1 MEEIHD
7 PGKLMDQIIENI
19 PADYTVKQKILE
31 QVDLES
37 RFEALAEVLATEVE
51 VARIRTDLTEKVRE
65 RVDKNQKDYI
75 LREQLKYIQEELGE
89 DDASDAALY
98 EEKLQQLKASKE
110 VKEKIAKEISRFKRL
125 STNSAESG
133 VERAYIETLLELPW
147 DKTSRE
153 TSDLTRAEEILDRD
167 HYGLEQ
173 VKERMLEFLAVRNL
187 TKKGRLS
194 VW

>member
-1 MEEIHD
+1 M
-7 PGKLMDQIIENI
+7 
-19 PADYTVKQKILE
+19 
-31 QVDLES
+31 
-37 RFEALAEVLATEVE
+37 
-51 VARIRTDLTEKVRE
+51 RE

-110 VKEKIAKEISRFKRL
+110 VKERSQKKSPDSNGFPQTVQ
-125 STNSAESG
+125 SPVWNG
-133 VERAYIETLLELPW
+133 AYIETLLELPW

-173 VKERMLEFLAVRNL
+173 VKERMLEFLAVRAL
-187 TKKGRLS
+187 TKQGESPIICLVGPPGTGKTSIARS
-194 VW
+194 VARGVE

>member
-1 MEEIHD
+1 MLRSARDRFTEYCKYYPRTGRTLLRHMEEIRD

-98 EEKLQQLKASKE
+98 EEKLQQLKASKDLQIQTAFHKQCR
-110 VKEKIAKEISRFKRL
+110 VRCGTCLHRD
-125 STNSAESG
+125 TSG
-133 VERAYIETLLELPW
+133 ASVGQNLP
-147 DKTSRE
+147 
-153 TSDLTRAEEILDRD
+153 
-167 HYGLEQ
+167 
-173 VKERMLEFLAVRNL
+173 RNL
-187 TKKGRLS
+187 RPDSRGGDS
-194 VW
+194 

>member
-1 MEEIHD
+1 M
-7 PGKLMDQIIENI
+7 
-19 PADYTVKQKILE
+19 E

-173 VKERMLEFLAVRNL
+173 VKERMLEFLAVRAL
-187 TKKGRLS
+187 TKQVKPRLHAALQRR
-194 VW
+194 